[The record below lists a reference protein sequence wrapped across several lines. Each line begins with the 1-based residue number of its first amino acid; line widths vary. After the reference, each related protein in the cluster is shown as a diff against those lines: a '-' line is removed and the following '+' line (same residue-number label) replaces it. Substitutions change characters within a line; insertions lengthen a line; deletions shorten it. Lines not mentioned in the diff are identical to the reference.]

1 MSLWI
6 PKDTGRPLWAQRRF
20 PSGNVGDRFLL
31 SPIALDHCKDREA
44 RGRQASSVEGG
55 PQRGRR
61 LPGGGV
67 PLDDGSCGGGGLG
80 SATRG
85 DGHKYRPALRPRSL
99 PTGRIDSPAPAE
111 VGCGAGTWSRGLGQR
126 QTLPRGPPL
135 APQPGFPWRPLHYN
149 GRERAYDGP
158 TPSFQIL
165 DFAHVALTE
174 TTQGGWSSNP
184 ASLIDVVP
192 GGGAEQQRDFFPY
205 LQLHPP
211 HCDSCTC

>member
-6 PKDTGRPLWAQRRF
+6 PKNTGRPLWAQRRF
-20 PSGNVGDRFLL
+20 PPSGVGGRLL
-31 SPIALDHCKDREA
+31 ISPSMLDHCKNREA
-44 RGRQASSVEGG
+44 RGRQASSMEGG
-55 PQRGRR
+55 PQHGRW

-67 PLDDGSCGGGGLG
+67 SLDDGSCGGGGLG
-80 SATRG
+80 SATRR
-85 DGHKYRPALRPRSL
+85 DGHKHRPALRPRSF
-99 PTGRIDSPAPAE
+99 PAGRVDPPAPAE
-111 VGCGAGTWSRGLGQR
+111 VGGGAGAWICGVGQR
-126 QTLPRGPPL
+126 HTLPRAPPV
-135 APQPGFPWRPLHYN
+135 APQPGFPWRPRHYN
-149 GRERAYDGP
+149 DRERAYDGP
-158 TPSFQIL
+158 APFFQIS

-174 TTQGGWSSNP
+174 TTEDGWSSNP